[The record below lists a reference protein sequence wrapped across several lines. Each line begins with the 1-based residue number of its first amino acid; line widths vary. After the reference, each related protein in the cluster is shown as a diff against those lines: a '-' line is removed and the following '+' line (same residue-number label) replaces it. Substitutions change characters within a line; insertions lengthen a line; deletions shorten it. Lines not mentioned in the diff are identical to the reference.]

1 MWHDITIIW
10 DSIVVTYNQKF
21 ETLSLGKL
29 IYLLIEIIKDPL
41 LPSKDIAFFFKSKKK
56 DITLFFLFIQQ
67 IYIV

>member
-29 IYLLIEIIKDPL
+29 ILHTTTRDNEGDPL
-41 LPSKDIAFFFKSKKK
+41 LPSKDI
-56 DITLFFLFIQQ
+56 
-67 IYIV
+67 